1 MPSSDL
7 AQIERVVMDYFV
19 GLHHADVTRLDRIF
33 DSRAQLQAP
42 GIRRSKQEWLAL
54 VASRAVPGD
63 RGDAFAYR
71 LLSIDLVGD
80 QAVARVRCPLLGR
93 DYIDFL
99 GLLKEQGCW
108 RIVNKMYADNL

>member
-7 AQIERVVMDYFV
+7 AQIEMVMMDYFV
-19 GLHHADVTRLDRIF
+19 GLHHADVARLDRIF

-42 GIRRSKQEWLAL
+42 GIRRSKQEWLAM
-54 VASRAVPGD
+54 VASRAVPSE
-63 RGDAFAYR
+63 RGDVFAYR
-71 LLSIDLVGD
+71 LLAIDLAGD

-99 GLLKEQGCW
+99 SLLKERGHW
-108 RIVNKMYADNL
+108 RIVNKMYADTL